1 MRPALEQRPVAILLR
16 NDAGSQRPLNT
27 EGRIVESDTT
37 NGRWRVE
44 PGGHIVHFSV
54 LFESLISVRTVL
66 GHAQHSA
73 VNRRQLGAVPFA
85 VRWGSRPEIKYD
97 VKNGTAGTP
106 HQLGFEGGGL
116 LEVHAPDCPFP
127 GAKPHVRLDGGE
139 IDPVLR
145 KLSRA
150 PHSHKPAPI
159 VPMWVWIDQYCTK
172 DVGRPES
179 HRKYEAP

>member
-27 EGRIVESDTT
+27 EGRIVESDTA

-54 LFESLISVRTVL
+54 LFESLISVRTML
-66 GHAQHSA
+66 GHVQHSA

-85 VRWGSRPEIKYD
+85 ERWRPRPEIKYH
-97 VKNGTAGTP
+97 VENCTAGAP
-106 HQLGFEGGGL
+106 HQFGFECWRL
-116 LEVHAPDCPFP
+116 LEVHAADCPLP
-127 GAKPHVRLDGGE
+127 GAEPHVRLYRGE
-139 IDPVLR
+139 IDPVFG

-150 PHSHKPAPI
+150 PNSHKPAPI

-172 DVGRPES
+172 DIGRPES
-179 HRKYEAP
+179 HRKYE